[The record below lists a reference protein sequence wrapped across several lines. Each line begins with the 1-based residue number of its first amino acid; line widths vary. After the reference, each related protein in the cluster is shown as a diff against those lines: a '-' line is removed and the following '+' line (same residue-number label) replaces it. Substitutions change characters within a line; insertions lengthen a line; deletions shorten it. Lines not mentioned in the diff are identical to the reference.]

1 MKHSLKKVIRS
12 GWTNFKRNTYLSIA
26 VTGVMA
32 LVLAVLLALISFQ
45 FLTKRLVSTLQEKVD
60 ISAYFKAEATEGA
73 IAGVKADIEKLPE
86 VKSVTYISREQ
97 AHEEF
102 TKRHADNPLIQESL
116 LQLDDNPFEATLN
129 ITATDPTRY
138 ETIATYLENSSQ
150 RDLISKINYNENKD
164 VIDRI
169 NRVASALRR
178 WGLGVVLV
186 IALIAVLITFN
197 TIRLTIFNQ
206 KQEIEI
212 MRLVGASNWYI
223 RGPYI
228 AEGGFYGVIGALIAL
243 IIFYPIVF
251 AVSDNILVLMPEVN
265 LMRYFLVNSWQV
277 VVITLFTG
285 ILLGTLSSIIA
296 IRKHLKI

>member
-1 MKHSLKKVIRS
+1 MKHSLGKIVGS
-12 GWTNFKRNTYLSIA
+12 GWTNFKRNTYLSVA
-26 VTGVMA
+26 VTGVMG
-32 LVLAVLLALISFQ
+32 LVLIVLLSLISFQ
-45 FLTKRLVSTLQEKVD
+45 FLTTRLVSTLQEKVD

-73 IAGVKADIEKLPE
+73 IGAVKADIEKLPE
-86 VKSVTYISREQ
+86 VKSVTYVSREQ

-129 ITATDPTRY
+129 ITARDPSDY
-138 ETIATYLENSSQ
+138 EGIAKYLENSSQ

-169 NRVASALRR
+169 NRVASALRS
-178 WGLGVVLV
+178 WGFGAALV
-186 IALIAVLITFN
+186 IAVIAILITFN

-228 AEGGFYGVIGALIAL
+228 AEGGFYGIIGALIAL
-243 IIFYPIVF
+243 AIFYPIIF
-251 AVSDNILVLMPEVN
+251 AISDNVLALMPEVN
-265 LMRYFLVNSWQV
+265 LSRYFLVNSWQIV
-277 VVITLFTG
+277 IITLFSG
-285 ILLGTLSSIIA
+285 VLLGTLSSIIA